1 MSFNALHQCL
11 HSSSI
16 KCRKSSWSL
25 ASRERASEL
34 PILESA
40 KIAICQARNTF
51 EIQSNTLL
59 FKYIAVV
66 FGYIFVF
73 SKENAIY
80 LYWVE
85 KVET

>member
-16 KCRKSSWSL
+16 KCRKSSL
-25 ASRERASEL
+25 ESRERASEL

-73 SKENAIY
+73 SKENAI
-80 LYWVE
+80 
-85 KVET
+85 